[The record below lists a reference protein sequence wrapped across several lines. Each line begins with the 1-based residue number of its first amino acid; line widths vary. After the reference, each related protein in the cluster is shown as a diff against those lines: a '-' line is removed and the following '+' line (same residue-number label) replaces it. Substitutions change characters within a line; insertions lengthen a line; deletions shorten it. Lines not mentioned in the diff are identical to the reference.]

1 MDGCRVI
8 GLGAKSV
15 KEEDLAFYLRTSR
28 EMFLANIEMLG
39 LVSFGNA
46 LREET
51 PKVIQRLREEV
62 NLNLKMI
69 TGDNIYI
76 AVRTAFMAGI
86 ISN

>member
-46 LREET
+46 LREE
-51 PKVIQRLREEV
+51 V

-69 TGDNIYI
+69 TGDNIYT